1 LNSVPIV
8 TKIEATLCQ
17 VIDDG
22 CLLLQLKSTGRFG
35 EGKWNGPGG
44 KLNSEETP
52 EEGVVREVLE
62 ETGLRV
68 SDLKYHGGL
77 YHYFGQEDEPD
88 WLVHI
93 YSTKTFT
100 GEIKGS
106 EEGALKWFRFAAI
119 PYDQMW
125 QDDEYWLPLVLG
137 NKRFTG
143 SFYFNEDGSEL
154 FRYDLT
160 LLP

>member
-1 LNSVPIV
+1 MPIV

-22 CLLLQLKSTGRFG
+22 CLLLLLKTAGRFG

-44 KLNSEETP
+44 KLNNKETP
-52 EEGVVREVLE
+52 EEGVVREVYE
-62 ETGLRV
+62 ETGLKV
-68 SDLKYHGGL
+68 SDLVYHGGL

-88 WLVHI
+88 WFVHI
-93 YSTKTFT
+93 FSTKTF
-100 GEIKGS
+100 KGKVKES
-106 EEGALKWFRFAAI
+106 EEGALKWFRFADI
-119 PYDQMW
+119 PYNQMW
-125 QDDEYWLPLVLG
+125 QDDEYWLPLALE

-154 FRYDLT
+154 IRHVLT
-160 LLP
+160 NLP

>member
-1 LNSVPIV
+1 MPIV

-44 KLNSEETP
+44 KLNREETP
-52 EEGVVREVLE
+52 EEGVVREVYE

-68 SDLKYHGGL
+68 SDLKYHGSL
-77 YHYFGQEDEPD
+77 HHYFGQEDEPD

-93 YSTKTFT
+93 Y
-100 GEIKGS
+100 
-106 EEGALKWFRFAAI
+106 
-119 PYDQMW
+119 
-125 QDDEYWLPLVLG
+125 
-137 NKRFTG
+137 
-143 SFYFNEDGSEL
+143 
-154 FRYDLT
+154 
-160 LLP
+160 